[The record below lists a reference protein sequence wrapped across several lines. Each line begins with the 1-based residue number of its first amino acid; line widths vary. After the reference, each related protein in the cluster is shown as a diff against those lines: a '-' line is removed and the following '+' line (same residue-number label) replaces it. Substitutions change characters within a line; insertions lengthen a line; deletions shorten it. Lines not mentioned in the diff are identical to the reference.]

1 MPLICDFTTSRAG
14 SRLTSTE
21 EVMRIRPR
29 SALIQSAYPCWGGPF
44 MSKCRLGF
52 VVILF
57 AALSVSPRNA
67 HAQTAST
74 ITGIVRDS
82 SGGVLPGVTV
92 EATSPQLIEKVR
104 TIVTDDRGA

>member
-1 MPLICDFTTSRAG
+1 
-14 SRLTSTE
+14 
-21 EVMRIRPR
+21 
-29 SALIQSAYPCWGGPF
+29 

-52 VVILF
+52 VVIFF
-57 AALSVSPRNA
+57 AVLSVWPRNA

-104 TIVTDDRGA
+104 TIVTDDRGAYSIVDLRPGVYTVTFTLPGFSTYKRDALELPAS